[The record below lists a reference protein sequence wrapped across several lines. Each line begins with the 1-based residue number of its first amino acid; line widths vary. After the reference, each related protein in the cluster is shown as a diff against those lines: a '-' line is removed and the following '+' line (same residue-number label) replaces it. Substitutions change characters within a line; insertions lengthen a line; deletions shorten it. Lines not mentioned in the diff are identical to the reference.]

1 MTLKKQN
8 KININIDP
16 FNTDLEKRWSW
27 MALGRTLLNAAE
39 IHAKARG
46 FGMSNVNSENS
57 TWVLSRLCIEMQE
70 MPKVW
75 DSVDIN
81 TWIDNIFRL
90 FTNRNFSI
98 KSPKGKV
105 FGYARSIWALIDY
118 NTRETINLAEMH
130 GDDLSIYID
139 VDEPCPIEPQG
150 RVRPIEDSYWI
161 KDKKTEYTDID
172 LNGHVNS
179 IKYIEH
185 ILNMFPI
192 ERYKGKHELKRI
204 EIAYIAESYYN
215 DILSFYKRKVNDNVY
230 EVEIK
235 KKKKDNNN
243 KKSYSFDPL
252 VRCKLIFS

>member
-27 MALGRTLLNAAE
+27 MALGKTLLNAAE

-46 FGMSNVNSENS
+46 FGMSNVNSENF

-75 DSVDIN
+75 DSVDVN

-98 KSPKGKV
+98 KSPDGKV

-161 KDKKTEYTDID
+161 KDIKAEYTDID

-192 ERYKGKHELKRI
+192 DRYKGKHELKRI
-204 EIAYIAESYYN
+204 EIAYMAESYYN
-215 DILSFYKRKVNDNVY
+215 DVLSFYKRKVNDNIY

-235 KKKKDNNN
+235 KKKKDNND
-243 KKSYSFDPL
+243 KESYSLEPL
-252 VRCKLIFS
+252 VRSKLIFS